1 MSFTF
6 SVESPTLPSLSEV
19 IGAAALGEPLQI
31 TGAGWTGESWP
42 KGLFAKVADASSVA
56 TTMELTPDVEE
67 AFARAGL
74 SGCFL
79 AFVRGS
85 ARGVAIARTPS
96 GATFSVLALSSAADY
111 AIAVKLAAA
120 AARLGN
126 AQVRAEIEGGG
137 APEVV
142 SPAQALTAFDA
153 AFAETNAS
161 LMGTW
166 LAEDAAEGRTYFF
179 QGPRGWTKLG
189 PESFEG
195 TPKEARLARARTVLL
210 GDAELGA
217 HVSSSDPRRDA
228 VLLTAAMMFAAGA
241 DGKLDDE
248 EARQLEAH
256 FATIRELRSYPARE
270 LLDAARTQVDGL
282 DALRGLASA
291 SLRKKAF
298 VLAGEVIA
306 SARAGKLTGD
316 ADDPN
321 VQAVS
326 ALAHALGLD
335 GDQAFIARV
344 VRTIMAKYEPLA
356 VDDDVAKRFALGM
369 MLAAAA
375 DGYVDEDESALL
387 AALART
393 VPELRGRD
401 VDALFADAKSRMSA
415 GVDAALAHLGGLEA
429 HREKCFA
436 LATEVALVAGRG
448 PSGTMLPRLQDR
460 IRPAADYAE
469 CAIATFAAKYAQ
481 NASQSNNESAGQKAR
496 A

>member
-6 SVESPTLPSLSEV
+6 SVESPVLPSLSEV

-31 TGAGWTGESWP
+31 TGAGWTGEGWP
-42 KGLFAKVADASSVA
+42 KGLFAKVADASTVA

-96 GATFSVLALSSAADY
+96 GATFSVLALSSTADY

-120 AARLGN
+120 AARLAN

-137 APEVV
+137 APEIV
-142 SPAQALTAFDA
+142 SPAQALAAFDA
-153 AFAETNAS
+153 GFAETNAA

-179 QGPRGWTKLG
+179 QGPRGWTKLA

-195 TPKEARLARARTVLL
+195 TAKEARLARARTVLL
-210 GDAELGA
+210 GDAA
-217 HVSSSDPRRDA
+217 PDHVSSSDPRRDA

-306 SARAGKLTGD
+306 SARAGRLTGD

-326 ALAHALGLD
+326 SLAHALGLD
-335 GDQAFIARV
+335 GDQTFIARV
-344 VRTIMAKYEPLA
+344 VRTVMAKYEPLA

-375 DGYVDEDESALL
+375 DGYVDEEESALL

-393 VPELRGRD
+393 VPELRNRD

-415 GVDAALAHLGGLEA
+415 GVEAALAHLGGLEA

-448 PSGTMLPRLQDR
+448 PAGTMLPRLQDR
-460 IRPAADYAE
+460 IRPAMDYAE

-481 NASQSNNESAGQKAR
+481 NAGA
-496 A
+496 